1 VGVKERVNH
10 PPLAPSIKDTVIEL
24 REDVSIL
31 GKSLKREWCDKPNTC
46 GY

>member
-1 VGVKERVNH
+1 MGN
-10 PPLAPSIKDTVIEL
+10 VIEL

-31 GKSLKREWCDKPNTC
+31 GKSLKMEWCNKPNTC